1 MTTNDSY
8 DEVLQATAAN
18 KMINIIEA
26 YTSKVVGE
34 EKIPA
39 FRQRPGNTPVSAD
52 EARAKLIDDSC
63 AEDYRVMF
71 GQRCR
76 REKWGNIQAPTEK
89 DEFPEEG
96 E

>member
-1 MTTNDSY
+1 MTTDDSY

-18 KMINIIEA
+18 KMISIIEA
-26 YTSKVVGE
+26 YRSKVVGE

-39 FRQRPGNTPVSAD
+39 FRQRPGNTPASAD
-52 EARAKLIDDSC
+52 EARAKLMDDSC

-76 REKWGNIQAPTEK
+76 REKWGNIQDRREK
-89 DEFPEEG
+89 NEFPEEV